1 VDDLSEELDARL
13 IQLDQPKIRRFEY
26 DYESE
31 TVYLDIMGESVL
43 HYKVQIGLRDHIKNH
58 IAKLLAT
65 ANDPT
70 IRDALRSVDEPGT
83 ANIKS
88 DGKMFKQADVSF
100 GQAGTLPSLVCE
112 VS

>member
-1 VDDLSEELDARL
+1 VDDLSEKLDARL